1 VTKQEWQQVEK
12 ALSGTYGTA
21 KIKADGF
28 EVTFHRRLVSK
39 NRLAIVTY
47 DNGWMDGKWIDAKSE
62 HPEQR
67 CLRPG
72 SRYMC
77 RPKERAELKKLRKRT
92 LKALGPAFD
101 PDRKWHYYDPSWSSV
116 AQIRRHYQK
125 TFQSL
130 ELLEVLG

>member
-1 VTKQEWQQVEK
+1 MTKEEWQEVEK
-12 ALSGTYGTA
+12 ALGGIYGRA

-28 EVTFHRRLVSK
+28 EVVFSRRLVSK

-47 DNGWMDGKWIDAKSE
+47 VDGYMKGVWIDAGTE
-62 HPEQR
+62 YPEQR
-67 CLRPG
+67 CLRPA

-77 RPKERAELKKLRKRT
+77 KPKERASLKKLGKR
-92 LKALGPAFD
+92 LRSSLGPAFD
-101 PDRKWHYYDPSWSSV
+101 PDRKWHYFEVSWHSV